1 MEGKYTQVEFSKGLF
16 ELDETTLKELAGSKY
31 MNDDLRPT
39 TKAERTWNTYNISML
54 WIGMVICITGFSFAA
69 ALIAL
74 GMSPILALINVAIG
88 NLLVLVPM
96 QLNSNV
102 GTCYGIPFPIFAKL
116 AFGMRGATCTAENDS
131 CKRMVFDTVL
141 GRSCSIFCNHR
152 MFC

>member
-96 QLNSNV
+96 QLEFERGNMLRYPV
-102 GTCYGIPFPIFAKL
+102 PDLCKTGI
-116 AFGMRGATCTAENDS
+116 RYERRSYTCTAENDS

-141 GRSCSIFCNHR
+141 GRSCSIFLQS
-152 MFC
+152 